1 MIYRFDLQLFAE
13 GGAPAGGAAGTGAT
27 PQVAAAG
34 NTGVTGTAA
43 ASHRSGRQDL
53 SQVQYGKQ
61 GPVQQ
66 GRGPVPTTTT
76 GKTGAAKQD
85 DAARGQQGKTY
96 TDAEVQ
102 QIVQAR
108 LKDARGHHSAMETLQ
123 PMLKA
128 MASQFGIK
136 EGDYQALADRYL
148 SDDSLYEEEA
158 IETGMSVEAVKQ
170 LHQLRA
176 ERDRAVSQVS
186 QFTEQAQM
194 ETHLRGLIQQGE
206 AFKQKYP
213 LFDLQAAL
221 QDDAFVRMTSPGG
234 LSVEQ
239 AYAALHHD
247 EMQQWAIAQA
257 TQQTMRRASQAVQAN
272 MARPVENAGRGA
284 APAAPVRDDPTK
296 LNRADIDE
304 IMRRARRGEKI
315 SFD

>member
-27 PQVAAAG
+27 PQAAAAG

-43 ASHRSGRQDL
+43 ASHRSGREDL
-53 SQVQYGKQ
+53 TQVQYGKQ

-66 GRGPVPTTTT
+66 GRGPTPTTTT
-76 GKTGAAKQD
+76 GQTGAAKQV
-85 DAARGQQGKTY
+85 DAAKGQQAKTY

-108 LKDARGHHSAMETLQ
+108 LKDARGHQAAMETLQ

-128 MASQFGIK
+128 MASQWGIA

-176 ERDRAVSQVS
+176 ERDRAMSQVS

-206 AFKQKYP
+206 AFKSKYP

-296 LNRADIDE
+296 LNRDDIKE
-304 IMRRARRGEKI
+304 IMRRAQRGERI

>member
-13 GGAPAGGAAGTGAT
+13 GGSPAGAAGTGET

-34 NTGVTGTAA
+34 NAGVTGAA
-43 ASHRSGRQDL
+43 AAPHRSGRQDL

-61 GPVQQ
+61 GPIQQ
-66 GRGPVPTTTT
+66 GRGPTPTTT
-76 GKTGAAKQD
+76 GQTGAAKQD

-108 LKDARGHHSAMETLQ
+108 LKDARGHQAAMETLQ

-128 MASQFGIK
+128 MASQWGIK

-272 MARPVENAGRGA
+272 LARPVENAGRGA

>member
-1 MIYRFDLQLFAE
+1 MIYPFDLQLFAE
-13 GGAPAGGAAGTGAT
+13 GGAPAGATAGTGAT

-34 NTGVTGTAA
+34 NSGVTGTAA

-66 GRGPVPTTTT
+66 GRGPAPTTT
-76 GKTGAAKQD
+76 GQTGAAKQD

-108 LKDARGHHSAMETLQ
+108 LKDARGHQAAMETLQ

-128 MASQFGIK
+128 MASQWGIK
-136 EGDYQALADRYL
+136 EDDYQALADRYL

-176 ERDRAVSQVS
+176 ERDRAMSQVS

-206 AFKQKYP
+206 AFKSKYP

-284 APAAPVRDDPTK
+284 APAAPVRDDPSK
-296 LNRADIDE
+296 LNRDDIKE
-304 IMRRARRGEKI
+304 IMRRAQRGEKI

>member
-27 PQVAAAG
+27 PQAAAAG
-34 NTGVTGTAA
+34 NSGVTGTAA

-61 GPVQQ
+61 GHAQQ
-66 GRGPVPTTTT
+66 GRGATPTTTGQT
-76 GKTGAAKQD
+76 AAAKQD
-85 DAARGQQGKTY
+85 DAARGQQAKTY

-108 LKDARGHHSAMETLQ
+108 LKDARGHQAAMETLQ

-128 MASQFGIK
+128 MASQWGIA

-176 ERDRAVSQVS
+176 ERDRAMSQVS

-206 AFKQKYP
+206 AFRQKYP

-296 LNRADIDE
+296 LNRDDIKE
-304 IMRRARRGEKI
+304 IMRRAQRGERI